1 MSNQSRAMYQSILDK
16 QSINYGGYDI
26 TRDWKEAKQGSN
38 YVYYN
43 PNDKSQSIFVNPNGG
58 GQSAYQE
65 LNNFLAIQNKS
76 GRSLLEGGDFTY
88 RDPSEYAGDLARDY
102 ANGGYSQTPINQIS
116 ESQKIYESTPN
127 TSSSKTKPTITYTK
141 NGQTYTTQGSVPV
154 GGTVTDW
161 GDPARN
167 AREGVGQPITSSN
180 GQSPQNLV
188 NQIQNQGTQTPAL
201 TFSGNLKEGTYNN
214 STVKQIQGMLGIT
227 ADGDFGPQTKAA
239 VIAFQ
244 KANGLV
250 ADGIIGPKTLQVLN
264 AKFGGGATKGNTG
277 GTSPD
282 YDTTTGLLT
291 DAGKAKGLPEV
302 NKPTIST
309 SGQARTAK
317 QERKAEIERIK
328 AELEGSI
335 EEPTPY
341 KSLEEFDKLRK
352 EKGVVADEE
361 ELASIQNEAR
371 MAKEELNQLKQT
383 AGKEVGMGGYTGQI
397 SEAERNLNFRMESLS
412 LREQAVVG
420 RLNTKNAYI
429 NSALELGKEDYKTA
443 LTNYNNE
450 YSKNLKAVELYN
462 NELSDQKKDA
472 LTAFETISNLVT
484 ESGKALTP
492 QLSQQLDTLALQAGL
507 PTGLFQEAVAGL
519 QAKEK
524 MDNVKIVDNGDTK
537 DLYMWTTD
545 ANGLPHLKL
554 IQSVPSVS
562 GSDGNDDDFTK
573 TEQKSYE
580 AFKAEISTY
589 SDSKSAL
596 DDLVANRAT
605 IIKSIG
611 QSGYDKLKNDIN
623 NHFNPN
629 KGTNVNG
636 TFYADTGN
644 SDSAYPSTPNIDTE
658 ISNFLFN

>member
-1 MSNQSRAMYQSILDK
+1 MAQDLSYNTYQNIIGDPK
-16 QSINYGGYDI
+16 
-26 TRDWKEAKQGSN
+26 T
-38 YVYYN
+38 
-43 PNDKSQSIFVNPNGG
+43 GG
-58 GQSAYQE
+58 GKAKDYALAYLESKGAITGEQKNRYLQSLGYNTSANMVTNRAGRSAFDAGAF
-65 LNNFLAIQNKS
+65 LNQFNTNSTLANEFYNKVGLGTEEARQNFAS
-76 GRSLLEGGDFTY
+76 GRV
-88 RDPSEYAGDLARDY
+88 
-102 ANGGYSQTPINQIS
+102 TPA
-116 ESQKIYESTPN
+116 
-127 TSSSKTKPTITYTK
+127 SKRPE
-141 NGQTYTTQGSVPV
+141 
-154 GGTVTDW
+154 
-161 GDPARN
+161 N
-167 AREGVGQPITSSN
+167 AQAVAQDAITSSN

-201 TFSGNLKEGTYNN
+201 TLTGGNLQQGSSGANV
-214 STVKQIQGMLGIT
+214 SQLQQLLGGLTVDGKFGNLTKQAVM
-227 ADGDFGPQTKAA
+227 DFQRK
-239 VIAFQ
+239 
-244 KANGLV
+244 NGLKV
-250 ADGIIGPKTLQVLN
+250 DGIIGPKTLQVLN